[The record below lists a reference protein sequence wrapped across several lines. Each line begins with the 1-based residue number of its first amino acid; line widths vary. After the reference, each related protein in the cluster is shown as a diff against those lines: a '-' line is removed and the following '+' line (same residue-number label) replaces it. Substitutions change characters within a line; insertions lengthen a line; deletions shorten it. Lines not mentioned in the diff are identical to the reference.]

1 MLCFVVSESA
11 SHREYIS
18 HYVAAYCAL
27 SVSYPFIFVND
38 VSLFKS
44 VIKYLL
50 DKEVRRSAHIQ
61 ELQL

>member
-1 MLCFVVSESA
+1 MLCFGVSESA
-11 SHREYIS
+11 SHREYIN

-61 ELQL
+61 EL